1 MCATSR
7 LAPRKDGKIACD
19 YTWLTDNMF
28 TGSGARCGS
37 RFAKQQSL
45 TSVQRDLLNTIL
57 EAGQVMRRC
66 ALAAAA
72 VRRTLCLLLGLLGA
86 AAPGQAAGFNFA
98 SLQSLL
104 SRQDIES
111 VEELI
116 AALPAA
122 QRSRYALVF
131 ESRSLQGA
139 SLENPRVILYG
150 ADARFIVTYN
160 GSPAQRGFRVVETM
174 EFDDDSKEFRLREL
188 LFPERAAG
196 VDKVVVSELNPAR
209 CARCHGAPAR
219 PVWDTFPLWP
229 GAYGERYRAR
239 LSARERTGL
248 SAFLALQPTHP
259 RYGQL
264 LGAKRFADP
273 QTFRSS
279 ALTQY
284 AGIPEEPPNAE
295 LAIDLGRLQA
305 QSIARQLVRQP
316 AFDLYRYALLGLA
329 DNACGRLA
337 DFYPEALWR
346 TQRHGL
352 ERFARDTAATNA
364 RQAQLKAARA
374 ASSGGAAVAADGGTS
389 GNALVQLR
397 FVAES
402 ALGISTQNWTLAL
415 EKGTYDFT
423 MPPLPAQPL
432 RETLLAEVA
441 ARDAAV
447 RDLSL
452 YRTSSDGDRYC
463 SYLKRRSRAALA
475 PAEDG
480 AQGVIAPDPASPL
493 GRAGGA
499 ATTGALANAPAAAS
513 ITRPAALQL
522 CVSCH
527 ETGVAPQ
534 LPFSDPTQLTR
545 QLRVRPSAHGTLIE
559 VIRFRLSAAAGA
571 QHMPLG
577 LNLSDADRESLEA
590 YFAALAASSN

>member
-1 MCATSR
+1 
-7 LAPRKDGKIACD
+7 
-19 YTWLTDNMF
+19 
-28 TGSGARCGS
+28 
-37 RFAKQQSL
+37 
-45 TSVQRDLLNTIL
+45 
-57 EAGQVMRRC
+57 MRRS
-66 ALAAAA
+66 
-72 VRRTLCLLLGLLGA
+72 TLCLLLGLLGA
-86 AAPGQAAGFNFA
+86 APPGQAAGFDFA

-104 SRQDIES
+104 SHQDIGS

-122 QRSRYALVF
+122 QRNRYALVF

-139 SLENPRVILYG
+139 SPENPRVILYG
-150 ADARFIVTYN
+150 PDARFIVTFN

-196 VDKVVVSELNPAR
+196 PEKVVVSEVNPQR
-209 CARCHGAPAR
+209 CTRCHGAPPR

-229 GAYGERYRAR
+229 GAYGERYRAT
-239 LSARERTGL
+239 LSARERAGL
-248 SAFLALQPTHP
+248 AAFLALQPTHP
-259 RYGQL
+259 RYGEL
-264 LGAKRFADP
+264 LDVKRFADP

-284 AGIPEEPPNAE
+284 AGVPEEPPNAE
-295 LAIDLGRLQA
+295 LSVYLGRLQS

-316 AFDLYRYALLGLA
+316 AFELYRYALLGLA
-329 DNACGRLA
+329 DTACGRLA
-337 DFYPEALWR
+337 DFYPDALWR

-374 ASSGGAAVAADGGTS
+374 ASGGGAAVAADGGTS
-389 GNALVQLR
+389 DNSLMQLR

-402 ALGISTQNWTLAL
+402 ALGIATQNWTLAL

-441 ARDAAV
+441 ARDASI

-452 YRTSSDGDRYC
+452 YWTSSDGDRYC
-463 SYLKRRSRAALA
+463 SYLKRRSRTALSSTDGTNGVLA
-475 PAEDG
+475 PDA
-480 AQGVIAPDPASPL
+480 
-493 GRAGGA
+493 A
-499 ATTGALANAPAAAS
+499 ATPGLAAAAPTAVTAANAPAAAT
-513 ITRPAALQL
+513 IGRPAALQL

-527 ETGVAPQ
+527 ETGMAPP
-534 LPFSDPTQLTR
+534 LPFSSPAQLMQ
-545 QLRVRPSAHGTLIE
+545 QLRVRPSAHGTLIDE
-559 VIRFRLSAAAGA
+559 IRFRLSAAAGA

>member
-7 LAPRKDGKIACD
+7 RAPPKDGKIACD
-19 YTWLTDNMF
+19 FTCLSDNMF

-37 RFAKQQSL
+37 RFAKQRGV
-45 TSVQRDLLNTIL
+45 TSAQRDLLNTIRK
-57 EAGQVMRRC
+57 AGQVTRRG
-66 ALAAAA
+66 ALAVAA
-72 VRRTLCLLLGLLGA
+72 VRRSTLCLLLGLLGA
-86 AAPGQAAGFNFA
+86 APAQAAGFNFA
-98 SLQSLL
+98 SLQALL
-104 SRQDIES
+104 SHQDIGS

-122 QRSRYALVF
+122 QRNRYALVF

-139 SLENPRVILYG
+139 SPENPRVILFG
-150 ADARFIVTYN
+150 PDARFIVTFN

-188 LFPERAAG
+188 LFPERAG
-196 VDKVVVSELNPAR
+196 SPDKVVVSEVNPQR
-209 CARCHGAPAR
+209 CTRCHGAPPQ

-239 LSARERTGL
+239 LSARERAGL

-259 RYGQL
+259 RYGEL
-264 LGAKRFADP
+264 LDVKRFADP

-284 AGIPEEPPNAE
+284 AGIPAEPPNAE
-295 LAIDLGRLQA
+295 LSVYLGRLQS

-337 DFYPEALWR
+337 DFYPDSLWR
-346 TQRHGL
+346 TQRSGF
-352 ERFARDTAATNA
+352 ERFARDSAASNA
-364 RQAQLKAARA
+364 RQARLKAARA
-374 ASSGGAAVAADGGTS
+374 AFSGAAGAVDRTTND
-389 GNALVQLR
+389 NALVQLR

-402 ALGISTQNWTLAL
+402 ALGISTRSWTLAL
-415 EKGTYDFT
+415 ERGTYDFT

-441 ARDAAV
+441 TRDATI

-452 YRTSSDGDRYC
+452 YWTSSDGDRYC
-463 SYLKRRSRAALA
+463 SYLRRRSRAALTSSN
-475 PAEDG
+475 DG
-480 AQGVIAPDPASPL
+480 ASAVLAPDPTSTP
-493 GRAGGA
+493 
-499 ATTGALANAPAAAS
+499 ALAAAAPTAVTAAKAPAAAT
-513 ITRPAALQL
+513 IARPAALQL

-527 ETGVAPQ
+527 ETGAAPP
-534 LPFSDPTQLTR
+534 LPFSRPSQLMQQMR
-545 QLRVRPSAHGTLIE
+545 ASPSAHGTLIDE
-559 VIRFRLSAAAGA
+559 IRFRLSAAAGA

-577 LNLSDADRESLEA
+577 LDLSDVERESLEA
-590 YFAALAASSN
+590 YFAALAASN